1 MNSFVF
7 KNKTEPN
14 RNDEKYNQTWIAV
27 KIYTNYDG
35 VRATAMV
42 LWSIT
47 LIKVISGDIARKQS
61 LRNYI
66 GRTLSE
72 QLKAC
77 SDISSMPPGAG
88 LLSHSSRVLE
98 RRHLEQ
104 SSCSCESAVVQSE
117 NKRFEPFVF

>member
-1 MNSFVF
+1 MNWVQINIQVNEEFIS
-7 KNKTEPN
+7 
-14 RNDEKYNQTWIAV
+14 
-27 KIYTNYDG
+27 IY
-35 VRATAMV
+35 
-42 LWSIT
+42 
-47 LIKVISGDIARKQS
+47 RKEAS

-66 GRTLSE
+66 GHTLSE

-117 NKRFEPFVF
+117 NRRFEPFVF

>member
-1 MNSFVF
+1 MNNFVF
-7 KNKTEPN
+7 KNKTESN

-27 KIYTNYDG
+27 KVYTNHDG
-35 VRATAMV
+35 QSDCHRAVVHHAHQGN
-42 LWSIT
+42 LRWH
-47 LIKVISGDIARKQS
+47 RKEAS

-66 GRTLSE
+66 GHTLSE
-72 QLKAC
+72 QLKAR